1 MATRTMNE
9 RSQSNSTRAI
19 GTRGFR
25 NKNPFNIRRSMSKW
39 VGKVPQGTD
48 PEFEQF
54 SAFQFGVR
62 AGLYL
67 LTKYVRDY
75 KLKSVEEIIH
85 RYAPDGDGGNNE
97 KAYCAA
103 LLQGAGFTNMARSDV
118 ERTKYWLYKMASGMC
133 LVESRY
139 YLSTYVFENAFKLL
153 PENMRMF
160 WFGHNQE
167 SQVREEVDGL

>member
-1 MATRTMNE
+1 MATRMMNE
-9 RSQSNSTRAI
+9 RGQSKSKRAE

-25 NKNPFNIRRSMSKW
+25 NKNPFNIRRSTSKW
-39 VGKVPQGTD
+39 VGKVPNGTD

-54 SAFQFGVR
+54 NTLLYGIR

-75 KLKSVEEIIH
+75 KLKSVKEIIH

-97 KAYCAA
+97 KMYCAA
-103 LLQGAGFTNMARSDV
+103 ILKGSGLTNEVQRN
-118 ERTKYWLYKMASGMC
+118 KYWLYKMASGMC

-139 YLSTYVFENAFKLL
+139 TLSTYVFENAFKLL
-153 PENMRMF
+153 PDTMIWY
-160 WFGHNQE
+160 WFGQDLE
-167 SQVREEVDGL
+167 SHVREEVDGL

>member
-1 MATRTMNE
+1 MMSE
-9 RSQSNSTRAI
+9 RGQSKSKRAE

-25 NKNPFNIRRSMSKW
+25 NKNPFNIRKSLSKW

-54 SAFQFGVR
+54 SVFLFGIR

-67 LTKYVRDY
+67 ITKYVRDY
-75 KLKSVEEIIH
+75 KLKSVKEIIH

-97 KAYCAA
+97 EAYCNAI
-103 LLQGAGFTNMARSDV
+103 LQGSGMTNEVQRN
-118 ERTKYWLYKMASGMC
+118 KYWLYKLAYGMC
-133 LVESRY
+133 NVESSY
-139 YLSTYVFENAFKLL
+139 YLSSYVFENAFKLL
-153 PENMRMF
+153 PENMRWY
-160 WFGHNQE
+160 WFGQNME